1 MNDYISSGLD
11 KDLVDPDGGVNAEKK
26 KAELGLLSKNK
37 DNVPLELKQFP
48 DKGFEV
54 GLSRIPTIGY
64 SQIWKYLIEDVE
76 LKRQLSVEKPIV
88 KGYNFYRSGK
98 VLGLYSQ
105 QINGVHCIKSQVMPS
120 YAKTGAAYT
129 VKIIVEA
136 NGNILKA
143 HCPCPAGADGRC
155 NHLAATLFAIEDKQ
169 GRPAERDT
177 TEDVP
182 CTSKPCKWSVPPK
195 RRSEPTTIREVNFE
209 KHIWR
214 KEGKRKSKSVKMVVG
229 STPYER
235 SERRDFDMIYKGIK
249 EIEEKKEKKIGIAY
263 IIPHNIPVTTE
274 QSEQIHK
281 MQMSEKPQQSK
292 WSIVSP
298 VKEQPMSLKDITEKG
313 VRAKQRLMESSKDR
327 EAIAKE
333 TLGQQNCR
341 VWYDVRQPRITASQ
355 CKRCILR
362 PTTSPTKAV
371 EEVLL
376 YGANVQT
383 KAMKEGIEWEPR
395 IIERFMKETGH
406 QVRKS
411 GFVLSESHPFLGASP
426 DGITE
431 EDKLVEVKKVVSKE
445 GEDLAETMCRL
456 SIYKRDGDGIS
467 INKNHKYFYQVQQ
480 QLFCTN
486 LEACHF
492 IVCNGD
498 EMHTDIIVFDATFW
512 GDILCQLEV
521 FYFQHV
527 FPELVYPRLKY
538 GGLRWNSNEI
548 EFPRME

>member
-1 MNDYISSGLD
+1 
-11 KDLVDPDGGVNAEKK
+11 
-26 KAELGLLSKNK
+26 
-37 DNVPLELKQFP
+37 
-48 DKGFEV
+48 
-54 GLSRIPTIGY
+54 
-64 SQIWKYLIEDVE
+64 
-76 LKRQLSVEKPIV
+76 
-88 KGYNFYRSGK
+88 
-98 VLGLYSQ
+98 
-105 QINGVHCIKSQVMPS
+105 MPS

-169 GRPAERDT
+169 GRPADRDT

-195 RRSEPTTIREVNFE
+195 RRSEPTAIREVNFE

-229 STPYER
+229 STPYDG

-292 WSIVSP
+292 WSIISP

-313 VRAKQRLMESSKDR
+313 VRAKQRLMESSKYR

-333 TLGQQNCR
+333 TLGQQSCR

-355 CKRCILR
+355 CKHCILY
-362 PTTSPTKAV
+362 TKT
-371 EEVLL
+371 
-376 YGANVQT
+376 NNKPNQ
-383 KAMKEGIEWEPR
+383 
-395 IIERFMKETGH
+395 
-406 QVRKS
+406 S
-411 GFVLSESHPFLGASP
+411 GRRSSL
-426 DGITE
+426 IR
-431 EDKLVEVKKVVSKE
+431 
-445 GEDLAETMCRL
+445 C
-456 SIYKRDGDGIS
+456 
-467 INKNHKYFYQVQQ
+467 
-480 QLFCTN
+480 
-486 LEACHF
+486 
-492 IVCNGD
+492 
-498 EMHTDIIVFDATFW
+498 
-512 GDILCQLEV
+512 
-521 FYFQHV
+521 
-527 FPELVYPRLKY
+527 
-538 GGLRWNSNEI
+538 
-548 EFPRME
+548 

>member
-1 MNDYISSGLD
+1 M
-11 KDLVDPDGGVNAEKK
+11 
-26 KAELGLLSKNK
+26 
-37 DNVPLELKQFP
+37 
-48 DKGFEV
+48 
-54 GLSRIPTIGY
+54 
-64 SQIWKYLIEDVE
+64 
-76 LKRQLSVEKPIV
+76 EKPIV

-129 VKIIVEA
+129 AKIIVEA

-143 HCPCPAGADGRC
+143 HCPC

-214 KEGKRKSKSVKMVVG
+214 NEGKRKSKSVKMVVG
-229 STPYER
+229 NTPYER
-235 SERRDFDMIYKGIK
+235 SERRDFDMIYKGIR

-327 EAIAKE
+327 GYGKRNIRTAK
-333 TLGQQNCR
+333 LQG
-341 VWYDVRQPRITASQ
+341 
-355 CKRCILR
+355 
-362 PTTSPTKAV
+362 
-371 EEVLL
+371 
-376 YGANVQT
+376 
-383 KAMKEGIEWEPR
+383 
-395 IIERFMKETGH
+395 
-406 QVRKS
+406 
-411 GFVLSESHPFLGASP
+411 
-426 DGITE
+426 
-431 EDKLVEVKKVVSKE
+431 VV
-445 GEDLAETMCRL
+445 
-456 SIYKRDGDGIS
+456 
-467 INKNHKYFYQVQQ
+467 
-480 QLFCTN
+480 
-486 LEACHF
+486 
-492 IVCNGD
+492 
-498 EMHTDIIVFDATFW
+498 
-512 GDILCQLEV
+512 
-521 FYFQHV
+521 
-527 FPELVYPRLKY
+527 
-538 GGLRWNSNEI
+538 
-548 EFPRME
+548 